1 MHVST
6 LNDFKRSA
14 LAMVGALM
22 LFVSLSAT
30 AQDENPWKAG
40 NYWNVSGIHVKDG
53 GGLKYAQY
61 LATEWVRNQE
71 YAKSQGWI
79 SDFMVLSNTH
89 PREGEP
95 NLYLITISASLPS
108 SARRDSARLMLP
120 GPFSPTWTS
129 MARPSLPRTALARQ
143 YRANSASSDEMRAPK
158 FG

>member
-40 NYWNVSGIHVKDG
+40 NYWNVTGIHVKDG

-95 NLYLITISASLPS
+95 NLYLVTISPSLPS
-108 SARRDSARLMLP
+108 SDEADKRGQMMREFNKTTIAQMQSQSAGRAEIREVGGQMQL
-120 GPFSPTWTS
+120 
-129 MARPSLPRTALARQ
+129 RQ
-143 YRANSASSDEMRAPK
+143 LVLRK
-158 FG
+158 

>member
-6 LNDFKRSA
+6 LNDLKRSA
-14 LAMVGALM
+14 LAVVGALM

-30 AQDENPWKAG
+30 AQDQNPWKAG
-40 NYWNVSGIHVKDG
+40 NYWNVTGIHVKDG

-95 NLYLITISASLPS
+95 NLYLVTISPSLPS
-108 SARRDSARLMLP
+108 SDEADKR
-120 GPFSPTWTS
+120 GQ
-129 MARPSLPRTALARQ
+129 MAREFNKTTIAQMQSQSAGRAEIREVGGQMQLRQ
-143 YRANSASSDEMRAPK
+143 LVLRK
-158 FG
+158 

>member
-14 LAMVGALM
+14 LAMIGALM

-40 NYWNVSGIHVKDG
+40 NYWNVTGIHVKDG

-95 NLYLITISASLPS
+95 NLYLVTISPSLPS
-108 SARRDSARLMLP
+108 SDEADKR
-120 GPFSPTWTS
+120 GQ
-129 MARPSLPRTALARQ
+129 MAREFNKTTIAQMQSQSAGRAEIREVGGQMQLRQ
-143 YRANSASSDEMRAPK
+143 LVLRK
-158 FG
+158 

>member
-1 MHVST
+1 MHVSM
-6 LNDFKRSA
+6 LNDVKRLA
-14 LAMVGALM
+14 LAMVGSLLLA
-22 LFVSLSAT
+22 VSLPAT

-61 LATEWVRNQE
+61 LATEWVKTQE

-108 SARRDSARLMLP
+108 SDEADKRGRMMREFNKTTLVQMQAQSAGRAEIREVGGQMQL
-120 GPFSPTWTS
+120 
-129 MARPSLPRTALARQ
+129 RQ
-143 YRANSASSDEMRAPK
+143 LVLRK
-158 FG
+158 

>member
-1 MHVST
+1 MHVSM
-6 LNDFKRSA
+6 LNDVKQMVLAVVGA
-14 LAMVGALM
+14 LAMA
-22 LFVSLSAT
+22 VSLPAT

-61 LATEWVRNQE
+61 LATEWVRTQE

-95 NLYLITISASLPS
+95 NLYLITIS
-108 SARRDSARLMLP
+108 
-120 GPFSPTWTS
+120 
-129 MARPSLPRTALARQ
+129 PSL
-143 YRANSASSDEMRAPK
+143 ASSDEADKRGRMMREFNKTTIAQMQASSAGRAEVREVGGQMQLRQLVLRK
-158 FG
+158 

>member
-1 MHVST
+1 MNFPM
-6 LNDFKRSA
+6 LNDLKRLA
-14 LAMVGALM
+14 LGTVGAL
-22 LFVSLSAT
+22 LLAVSLPAT

-61 LATEWVRNQE
+61 LATEWVKTQE

-95 NLYLITISASLPS
+95 NLYLITIAPSLPS
-108 SARRDSARLMLP
+108 SDEADKRGRMMREFNKTTIAQMQAQSAGRAEIRELGSQMQL
-120 GPFSPTWTS
+120 
-129 MARPSLPRTALARQ
+129 RQ
-143 YRANSASSDEMRAPK
+143 LVLRK
-158 FG
+158 

>member
-1 MHVST
+1 MHVSM
-6 LNDFKRSA
+6 LNDVKRLA
-14 LAMVGALM
+14 LAMVGSLLLA
-22 LFVSLSAT
+22 VSLPAT

-61 LATEWVRNQE
+61 LATEWVRTQE

-108 SARRDSARLMLP
+108 SDEADKRGRMSREFNKTTIAQMQAQSAGRAEIREVGSQVQL
-120 GPFSPTWTS
+120 
-129 MARPSLPRTALARQ
+129 RQ
-143 YRANSASSDEMRAPK
+143 LVLRK
-158 FG
+158 

>member
-1 MHVST
+1 MHVSM
-6 LNDFKRSA
+6 LNDVKRLA
-14 LAMVGALM
+14 LAMVGSLLLA
-22 LFVSLSAT
+22 VSLPAT

-61 LATEWVRNQE
+61 LATEWVKTQE

-108 SARRDSARLMLP
+108 SDEADKRGRMMREYNKTTIAQMQAQSAGRAEIREVGGQMQL
-120 GPFSPTWTS
+120 
-129 MARPSLPRTALARQ
+129 RQ
-143 YRANSASSDEMRAPK
+143 LVLRK
-158 FG
+158 

>member
-1 MHVST
+1 MHISM
-6 LNDFKRSA
+6 LNDVKLLA
-14 LAMVGALM
+14 LAMIGALA
-22 LFVSLSAT
+22 LAVSLPAA

-61 LATEWVRNQE
+61 LATEWVKTQE

-95 NLYLITISASLPS
+95 NLYLITISPSLPS
-108 SARRDSARLMLP
+108 SDEADKRGRMMREFNKTTIAQMNAQSAGRSEIREVGGQMQLRQLML
-120 GPFSPTWTS
+120 
-129 MARPSLPRTALARQ
+129 R
-143 YRANSASSDEMRAPK
+143 K
-158 FG
+158 

>member
-14 LAMVGALM
+14 LAMIGALM

-40 NYWNVSGIHVKDG
+40 NYWNVTGIHVKDG

-95 NLYLITISASLPS
+95 NLYLVTISPSLPS
-108 SARRDSARLMLP
+108 SDEADKRGQMSREFNKTTIAQMQSQSAGRAEIREVGGQMQL
-120 GPFSPTWTS
+120 
-129 MARPSLPRTALARQ
+129 RQ
-143 YRANSASSDEMRAPK
+143 LVLRK
-158 FG
+158 

>member
-1 MHVST
+1 MHISM
-6 LNDFKRSA
+6 LNHAKQLA
-14 LAMVGALM
+14 LAMVGALA
-22 LFVSLSAT
+22 LAVSLPAT

-61 LATEWVRNQE
+61 LATEWVRTQE

-95 NLYLITISASLPS
+95 NLYLITIS
-108 SARRDSARLMLP
+108 
-120 GPFSPTWTS
+120 
-129 MARPSLPRTALARQ
+129 PSL
-143 YRANSASSDEMRAPK
+143 ASSDEADKRGRMMREFNKTTIAQMNAQSAGRTEIREVGSQMQLRQLVLRK
-158 FG
+158 